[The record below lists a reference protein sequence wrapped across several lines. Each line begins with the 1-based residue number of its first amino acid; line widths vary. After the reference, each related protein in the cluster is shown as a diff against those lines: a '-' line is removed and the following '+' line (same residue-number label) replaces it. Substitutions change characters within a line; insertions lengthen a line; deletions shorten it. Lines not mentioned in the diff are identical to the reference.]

1 MTPEWNP
8 DMEQL
13 NKRRVERQARRRASG
28 AKRRRKKMLAMVAV
42 CLVMIAL
49 GLGIFFLI
57 RMEVK
62 PSTYSIHI
70 LKGRY

>member
-42 CLVMIAL
+42 CLQRV
-49 GLGIFFLI
+49 
-57 RMEVK
+57 
-62 PSTYSIHI
+62 S
-70 LKGRY
+70 